1 MNSIETLTRILFAN
15 RDCPP
20 EKAELDQLVRRYG
33 WFGPARILREQ
44 LTGRTDPRVAMLSAW
59 RAESSLCAT
68 PIDTEALLSLSSD
81 ELIDR
86 FLEEENLRIV
96 AEEGEPDEEVR
107 ITPELAE
114 NEELVSESLAEIY
127 LAQGLPDRAVAI
139 YHKLSLLNPEKSVY
153 FAELIDRVEKQ
164 ENNN

>member
-1 MNSIETLTRILFAN
+1 MHPIETLTRIFFAN
-15 RDCPP
+15 GGCPP
-20 EKAELDQLVRRYG
+20 ERAELDSLVRRYG
-33 WFGPARILREQ
+33 WFGPARVLRER
-44 LTGRTDPRVAMLSAW
+44 LTGKTDPRLAMLSAW
-59 RAESSLCAT
+59 RAESSLCAA
-68 PIDTEALLSLSSD
+68 PVDAGELLAVSSD

-96 AEEGEPDEEVR
+96 AEEGEPDGEVR
-107 ITPELAE
+107 TTPELAE

-153 FAELIDRVEKQ
+153 FAELIDRVETQK
-164 ENNN
+164 NNN